1 MTLESR
7 DTLCDANPPIFRRR
21 PNYRPFRC
29 LEEKDRANQA
39 GDSSAMK
46 LGVWPLEEVRRLGH
60 ETRIAS
66 KGAKMASFPDLYST
80 AFEKVPLSAPLCTQS
95 LPHLARGATRWLSA
109 SQVLS
114 SLFILCLSS
123 RRSPTQG
130 TRTKKGKRGGGGRGR
145 PSFSFCRQ
153 GQMAWNLKELDRGG
167 GVASS
172 SQKGDG
178 HPNPGQIRV
187 GQHRITSPLADEDST
202 SNR

>member
-80 AFEKVPLSAPLCTQS
+80 AFEKVPLSAPLCTQN

-130 TRTKKGKRGGGGRGR
+130 TRTKKAKGGRGEGSTKLQLLPAR
-145 PSFSFCRQ
+145 PDGMELEGAGPRRRR
-153 GQMAWNLKELDRGG
+153 GQLQSKRGW
-167 GVASS
+167 S
-172 SQKGDG
+172 SQSW
-178 HPNPGQIRV
+178 PNPGGTAPHYVALGRR
-187 GQHRITSPLADEDST
+187 GFDFE
-202 SNR
+202 